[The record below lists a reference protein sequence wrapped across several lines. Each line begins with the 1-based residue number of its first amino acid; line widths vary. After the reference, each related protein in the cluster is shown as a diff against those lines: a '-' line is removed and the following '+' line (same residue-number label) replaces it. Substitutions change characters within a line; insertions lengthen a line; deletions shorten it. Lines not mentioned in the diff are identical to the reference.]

1 MADGTDTDND
11 NENLMSASVFGHEFL
26 KLFTKMTIFKK
37 LFGKMLER
45 CLIKFLYQ
53 NMILF
58 LPFYSQMFIRIIK
71 NNSWIYHLK
80 YVKKNF
86 HTFSLEVAKFVYDPF
101 TANIFRSETP
111 PNLQFS
117 LFYQSYAIF
126 YSFTKLIE
134 ITYNREEIPLRIFSS

>member
-1 MADGTDTDND
+1 MADGIDTDND

-80 YVKKNF
+80 YAKKK
-86 HTFSLEVAKFVYDPF
+86 FSLEVAKFVYDPF
-101 TANIFRSETP
+101 AANFFAPKLLLICNFHYFIKVTLYFTH
-111 PNLQFS
+111 LQS
-117 LFYQSYAIF
+117 
-126 YSFTKLIE
+126 
-134 ITYNREEIPLRIFSS
+134 